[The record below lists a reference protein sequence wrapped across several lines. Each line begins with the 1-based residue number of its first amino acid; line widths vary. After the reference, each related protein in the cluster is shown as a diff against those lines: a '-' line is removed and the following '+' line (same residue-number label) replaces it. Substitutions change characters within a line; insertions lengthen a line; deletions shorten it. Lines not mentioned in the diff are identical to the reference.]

1 MMNRHFGIIDG
12 KIVLQFITLS
22 QKQKL
27 LDKTFLFYDVGCGT
41 GVRTE
46 YLIMLTPDTDIV
58 GIDLSKKSW

>member
-12 KIVLQFITLS
+12 NIVLQLTTLL
-22 QKQKL
+22 QEQKL
-27 LDKTFLFYDVGCGT
+27 LDKTFVFYDVGYGT

-58 GIDLSKKSW
+58 GIDFSKKT